1 MFANIRFFKICVAVL
16 AWLGVFIAATH
27 RSNPSVVL
35 GR

>member
-1 MFANIRFFKICVAVL
+1 MPHAKSVKICVTVL
-16 AWLGVFIAATH
+16 AWLGDYIAATH